1 MTLTEDMLDRYVDG
15 ELDAASRA
23 AVEAA
28 AAQDPE
34 VAEQLE
40 RRRALRAK
48 LAAAFDPILT
58 EPVPETLRGA
68 VLAGRRPS
76 AAVVDLA
83 QARRAR
89 ISPRPRPA
97 WMPAATMAACLAAG
111 VVIGIGLMS
120 PQPPFVARGADGAL
134 VARGALAGAL
144 DKRLAS
150 DTGAGP
156 VQVGLSFA
164 STERRYCR
172 TFTVSGAKGL
182 AGLACRD
189 PGGWGVRVLTAT
201 AAPQAGGYRQ
211 AASSIPPAV
220 RDAAEA
226 LRSGD
231 PLDARQEAAAR
242 AAGWKVK

>member
-1 MTLTEDMLDRYVDG
+1 MTVTQDMLDRYVDG

-23 AVEAA
+23 AVEGA
-28 AAQDPE
+28 AAQDPA
-34 VAEQLE
+34 VARQLE
-40 RRRALRAK
+40 GRLALRAK
-48 LAAAFDPILT
+48 LAAAFDPILD
-58 EPVPETLRGA
+58 EPVPEALRGA

-83 QARRAR
+83 QARRLR
-89 ISPRPRPA
+89 TPPRSRPWRPA
-97 WMPAATMAACLAAG
+97 AAMAACLAAG
-111 VVIGIGLMS
+111 VVIGIGLMA
-120 PQPPFVARGADGAL
+120 PQPAFVARGPDGAL
-134 VARGALAGAL
+134 LARGALASAL

-189 PGGWGVRVLTAT
+189 AGGWGVRVLTAT
-201 AAPQAGGYRQ
+201 AAPEAGGYRQ
-211 AASSIPPAV
+211 AASALPPAV
-220 RDAAEA
+220 RNAAEA
-226 LRSGD
+226 LRAGD

-242 AAGWKVK
+242 AVGWTVK

>member
-1 MTLTEDMLDRYVDG
+1 MTVTQDMLDRYVDD

-34 VAEQLE
+34 VAKQLE

-89 ISPRPRPA
+89 TPRRPTP
-97 WMPAATMAACLAAG
+97 WMPAAAMAACLAAG
-111 VVIGIGLMS
+111 VVIGIGLMAR
-120 PQPPFVARGADGAL
+120 QPAFVARGADGAL
-134 VARGALAGAL
+134 VARGALSSAL
-144 DKRLAS
+144 DNRLGS
-150 DTGAGP
+150 DNGAGQ
-156 VQVGLSFA
+156 VRVGLSFA

-172 TFTVSGAKGL
+172 TFAVSGAKGL

-201 AAPQAGGYRQ
+201 VGAESGGYRQ
-211 AASSIPPAV
+211 AASALPPAV

-226 LRSGD
+226 LRAGD

-242 AAGWKVK
+242 AAGWMVK

>member
-1 MTLTEDMLDRYVDG
+1 MTVTQDMLDRYVDG

-23 AVEAA
+23 VVEAA

-48 LAAAFDPILT
+48 LAAAFDPILA

-83 QARRAR
+83 QVRRAR
-89 ISPRPRPA
+89 TSPRPRP
-97 WMPAATMAACLAAG
+97 WLPAAGMAACLAAG

-120 PQPPFVARGADGAL
+120 PQPPFVARATDGAL
-134 VARGALAGAL
+134 VARGALASAL
-144 DKRLAS
+144 DRRLAS

-172 TFTVSGAKGL
+172 TFTVSGAKGA

-189 PGGWGVRVLTAT
+189 PAGWGVRALTAT
-201 AAPQAGGYRQ
+201 AAPEAGGYRQ
-211 AASSIPPAV
+211 AASTLPPVV

-231 PLDARQEAAAR
+231 PLDARQEAVAR
-242 AAGWKVK
+242 AAGWKLK